1 MWFLDNNCDNKHV
14 VSVINFLKYVV
25 TKVVLFLIVILKT
38 LTFHKVV

>member
-14 VSVINFLKYVV
+14 VSAVNFLKRVV
-25 TKVVLFLIVILKT
+25 IKVVLFLIVILKT